1 MEWKLMSLFK
11 KKEKPKTVQ
20 EIQQE
25 IMDVQFSV
33 LKSFLEVNALKYKMK
48 EMEVDTQNQIQ
59 HWESLTKL
67 LEQTK
72 GKIKEEINETI
83 ATAEKNPSALI

>member
-1 MEWKLMSLFK
+1 MSLFK

-25 IMDVQFSV
+25 IMDVQFAV
-33 LKSFLEVNALKYKMK
+33 LKSFLEMNALKYKMK
-48 EMEVDTQNQIQ
+48 EMEVDTQKQIQ
-59 HWESLTKL
+59 HWEVLTKV

-83 ATAEKNPSALI
+83 ANAEKNPSALI